1 MKSLKDIQDEFQR
14 GILGGD
20 DAILAEVNDSAKEER
35 KVLFGVYRN
44 AYVARLA
51 EILGEDYEQV
61 HAYLGDRAFANLV
74 RAYIAGNPSDQR
86 SARWFGR
93 HMPAFIA
100 KSRTFADH
108 PEVAELAALEKA
120 LADAFDGPDAEALRL
135 SDLAEL
141 PPEAWPA
148 LELKPHPTAI
158 RLTFTTNAAGI
169 WTALK
174 NETAPPK
181 PTRLPE
187 PQALLVWREGFM
199 ARFKPLT
206 TEEAMMWDEAA
217 KGVRFSV
224 LCEMVAT
231 FAGEDEA
238 ELRAASYLKSWV
250 ELGTLAGFAVPPA
263 IGRGKSQPLT
273 GAGYGAGNSTVLRP
287 LSQ

>member
-1 MKSLKDIQDEFQR
+1 MKSLKEIQDEFQR
-14 GILGGD
+14 GILAGD
-20 DAILAEVNDSAKEER
+20 DAILADVNDSAKEER

-61 HAYLGDRAFANLV
+61 HGYLGDRGFANLV
-74 RAYIAGNPSDQR
+74 KAYIAGNPSDQR

-120 LADAFDGPDAEALRL
+120 LADAFDGPDAEPLHL
-135 SDLAEL
+135 SELAEV
-141 PPEAWPA
+141 PPDAWPG
-148 LELKPHPTAI
+148 LVFTPHPTAI
-158 RLTFTTNAAGI
+158 RLTFATNAAEL

-174 NETAPPK
+174 NEADPIK
-181 PTRLPE
+181 PMRLPE
-187 PQALLVWREGFM
+187 PQAIVVWREGFM
-199 ARFKPLT
+199 ARFKPLS

-238 ELRAASYLKSWV
+238 ELRAASYLKGWV
-250 ELGTLAGFAVPPA
+250 DMGMLAGLVAPLAPA
-263 IGRGKSQPLT
+263 ATDR
-273 GAGYGAGNSTVLRP
+273 NR
-287 LSQ
+287 

>member
-1 MKSLKDIQDEFQR
+1 MKSLKEIQDEFQR
-14 GILGGD
+14 GILAGD
-20 DAILAEVNDSAKEER
+20 DAILGEVNDSSKEER
-35 KVLFGVYRN
+35 RVLFGVYRN

-51 EILGEDYEQV
+51 EILGEDYEQI

-100 KSRTFADH
+100 KSGTFADH
-108 PEVAELAALEKA
+108 PEVAELAA
-120 LADAFDGPDAEALRL
+120 D
-135 SDLAEL
+135 
-141 PPEAWPA
+141 AWPG
-148 LELKPHPTAI
+148 LVFEPHPAAI
-158 RLTFTTNAAGI
+158 RLTFATNAAEI

-181 PTRLPE
+181 PTRLPK

-199 ARFKPLT
+199 ARFKPLS

-238 ELRAASYLKSWV
+238 ELRAASYLKGWV
-250 ELGTLAGFAVPPA
+250 DMGMLAGFVAPPA
-263 IGRGKSQPLT
+263 SAPTDRSW
-273 GAGYGAGNSTVLRP
+273 
-287 LSQ
+287 